1 MSKKYIEKEYQK
13 LVELTDNDQDH
24 KNRLQY
30 LEPQLCRYK
39 EIYPYKDNI
48 VQISNPQHNS
58 TNEKTKFING
68 SWIDIPIKHTYIA
81 TQGPKDNTMDD
92 FWQMC
97 FDYNVNVI
105 VMLCSVI
112 ENGKNKCSSY
122 WNIET
127 PIQFKTNFKVEE
139 QNNVF
144 VIRKIEVT
152 NLIDKETKTF
162 DQIQFTDWPDHQ
174 TPNIDQ
180 AYHNFEVFFKFVED
194 KKGKGPVVI
203 HCSAGIGR
211 TGVFATVQILYKEI
225 MSKIKNGQDI
235 EFNIFNT
242 VRKIKEC
249 RLYSVDNINQYKF
262 IYQLIE
268 ELLKEKNK
276 DIKVNK

>member
-1 MSKKYIEKEYQK
+1 MSKKYIEREYQK

-24 KNRLQY
+24 KNELQY
-30 LEPQLCRYK
+30 LDPKFCRYK
-39 EIYPYKDNI
+39 EIYPYKHNI
-48 VQISNPQHNS
+48 VKISN
-58 TNEKTKFING
+58 EDIYING
-68 SWIDIPIKHTYIA
+68 SWIDIPIKSTYIA

-97 FDYNVNVI
+97 FEYNVNVI

-112 ENGKNKCSSY
+112 EDGRNKCSAY

-127 PIQFKTNFKVEE
+127 PIHFKTKCNELEK
-139 QNNVF
+139 NNVF

-152 NLIDKETKTF
+152 NIETNQTKTF
-162 DQIQFTDWPDHQ
+162 DHIQFTDWPDHH

-180 AYHNFEVFFKFVED
+180 AYHNFEVLFKFVED

-225 MSKIKNGQDI
+225 MNKIKNGQDI

-276 DIKVNK
+276 DIKVNKTIKYFN